1 MQLVDKTESAFIQ
14 WALWIELMDRKRS
27 KKPSSSSRRDFIQKS
42 LLTGGIAAGSGF
54 YSTLLKVTEAFA
66 ESATEQ
72 QSQNQH
78 SLFLNKLQDEVDP
91 LNRKA
96 LWAGPLK
103 GGGDGDKYGG
113 IMEEPMA
120 KKK

>member
-1 MQLVDKTESAFIQ
+1 MDK
-14 WALWIELMDRKRS
+14 
-27 KKPSSSSRRDFIQKS
+27 KKASSRRDFLQKS
-42 LLTGGIAAGSGF
+42 IFTGSLLAGAGF
-54 YSTLLKVTEAFA
+54 YSSLLKATSAFA
-66 ESATEQ
+66 ESTTEQ

-78 SLFLNKLQDEVDP
+78 SLFLSKLQDEVDP
-91 LNRKA
+91 LNKKA

-113 IMEEPMA
+113 LMEEQMA